1 MNYECPLSKNRLQ
14 EEQEELL
21 LKMALVRYFERED
34 ANLRAAVAECPDL
47 PEDRESAEHAVDRAM
62 RQQHWKVVGQ
72 KVWRASAKVVTR
84 AAVVFLTFFIFLTT
98 VFAASAPVRDAI
110 YKILFSHEDRYT
122 LVQVDP
128 TVSDAFIDADLY
140 TWEHCFAPTYLPKG
154 YKLTTFDD
162 IAGNMFMPSN
172 DASKSVDFVDSIAGI
187 ATSDRNGKRTTAG
200 NTPVVAMDAKF
211 MFVEGLGFVYYLND
225 GDEAKFVPANFKG
238 VNGDVFT
245 TQNGGI
251 VAIDNELLTYA
262 QQLAEIVEEQNLY
275 LSSLA
280 PGENPATGTGMTAY
294 IAESPQHGESDAL
307 FAGFVLFG
315 TIALMTCV
323 VMAAK
328 RNRTVR

>member
-1 MNYECPLSKNRLQ
+1 MKGVIAIICAMSMCLLLIVTAFAAETSGNSFAIHAEKAEREAVLAEMRQTASNATLQ
-14 EEQEELL
+14 EFGVIVDEGTMMPVYYGSLL
-21 LKMALVRYFERED
+21 DYAKTGEFVYKPFALGGKQLY
-34 ANLRAAVAECPDL
+34 
-47 PEDRESAEHAVDRAM
+47 
-62 RQQHWKVVGQ
+62 
-72 KVWRASAKVVTR
+72 
-84 AAVVFLTFFIFLTT
+84 
-98 VFAASAPVRDAI
+98 
-110 YKILFSHEDRYT
+110 
-122 LVQVDP
+122 
-128 TVSDAFIDADLY
+128 VSDAIDAQGSF
-140 TWEHCFAPTYLPKG
+140 EGVMIFNA
-154 YKLTTFDD
+154 DD
-162 IAGNMFMPSN
+162 IHMFMPSN

>member
-1 MNYECPLSKNRLQ
+1 MKGVIAIICAMSMCLLLIVTAFAAETSGNSFAIHAEKAEREAVLAEMRQTASNATLQ
-14 EEQEELL
+14 EFGVIVDEGTMMPVYYGSLL
-21 LKMALVRYFERED
+21 DYAKTGEFVYEPFALGGKQLY
-34 ANLRAAVAECPDL
+34 
-47 PEDRESAEHAVDRAM
+47 
-62 RQQHWKVVGQ
+62 
-72 KVWRASAKVVTR
+72 
-84 AAVVFLTFFIFLTT
+84 
-98 VFAASAPVRDAI
+98 
-110 YKILFSHEDRYT
+110 
-122 LVQVDP
+122 
-128 TVSDAFIDADLY
+128 VSDAIDAQGSF
-140 TWEHCFAPTYLPKG
+140 EGVMIFNA
-154 YKLTTFDD
+154 DD
-162 IAGNMFMPSN
+162 IHMFMPSN
-172 DASKSVDFVDSIAGI
+172 DASKSVDFVDSIARI

-315 TIALMTCV
+315 TIALMMCV

>member
-1 MNYECPLSKNRLQ
+1 M
-14 EEQEELL
+14 
-21 LKMALVRYFERED
+21 
-34 ANLRAAVAECPDL
+34 
-47 PEDRESAEHAVDRAM
+47 
-62 RQQHWKVVGQ
+62 
-72 KVWRASAKVVTR
+72 
-84 AAVVFLTFFIFLTT
+84 IFN
-98 VFAASAPVRDAI
+98 A
-110 YKILFSHEDRYT
+110 
-122 LVQVDP
+122 
-128 TVSDAFIDADLY
+128 
-140 TWEHCFAPTYLPKG
+140 
-154 YKLTTFDD
+154 DD
-162 IAGNMFMPSN
+162 IHMFMPSN

-315 TIALMTCV
+315 TIALMMCV

-328 RNRTVR
+328 RNRTVQ